1 MKLEEM
7 KRRKRE
13 LGYSNEKLAE
23 LSGVP
28 LGTVQK
34 VMSGGTKSPR
44 QKTLESLAR
53 ALTGQALTD
62 QVITDKSLAG
72 KAPAEYRYFTG
83 RTDEET
89 RMVREAA
96 AAYNTEKGEYTIE
109 DIYALP
115 DGVRAELI
123 DGKLY
128 YMASPTRTHQKITGE
143 MHIAVANYI
152 RSHEG
157 ECEVYIPPY
166 AVYLNADNSIYVE
179 PDLTVICDHSKSE
192 EKGCVGAP
200 DWIVE
205 VVSPSSKRMDYSL
218 KLFKYRTAGVRE
230 YWIINPEKRIVM
242 VYSWNE
248 GHESVDMYSFEDEIP
263 AGIYPDLRIRL
274 ADVV

>member
-7 KRRKRE
+7 QRRKRE

-53 ALTGQALTD
+53 ALTGKGSVAYKYPGEMIDGSAMMLREPAA
-62 QVITDKSLAG
+62 VYKPDK
-72 KAPAEYRYFTG
+72 R
-83 RTDEET
+83 
-89 RMVREAA
+89 V
-96 AAYNTEKGEYTIE
+96 YTIE

-123 DGKLY
+123 DGELY

-143 MHIAVANYI
+143 MHLAVAGYI
-152 RSHEG
+152 RTHG
-157 ECEVYIPPY
+157 GACEVYIPPY
-166 AVYLNADNSIYVE
+166 AVFLNADDSIYVE
-179 PDLTVICDHSKSE
+179 PDLTVICDLSKSE
-192 EKGCVGAP
+192 ERGCVGAP

-205 VVSPSSKRMDYSL
+205 VVSPSSKRMDYSI

-242 VYSWNE
+242 VYNWMDE
-248 GHESVDMYSFEDEIP
+248 HETVEMYSFEEQIP

>member
-1 MKLEEM
+1 MRLEEM
-7 KRRKRE
+7 LRRKKE

-34 VMSGGTKSPR
+34 VMSGSTKTPR
-44 QKTLESLAR
+44 QKTLEALAR
-53 ALTGQALTD
+53 ALTVEKPAAYLYPGQGMDGCA
-62 QVITDKSLAG
+62 
-72 KAPAEYRYFTG
+72 FTL
-83 RTDEET
+83 
-89 RMVREAA
+89 REAA
-96 AAYNTEKGEYTIE
+96 AEYRAEKKVYTID
-109 DIYALP
+109 DIYSLP

-123 DGKLY
+123 DGQLF

-143 MHIAVANYI
+143 IYLAVASYI
-152 RSHEG
+152 RSHGG

-166 AVYLNADNSIYVE
+166 GVFLNADDSIFVE
-179 PDLTVICDHSKSE
+179 PDLTVICDPSKSE

-205 VVSPSSKRMDYSL
+205 VVSPSSKRMDYSI

-230 YWIINPEKRIVM
+230 YWIINPEKRIIM
-242 VYSWNE
+242 VYQWKD
-248 GHESVDMYSFEDEIP
+248 GQESVEMYSFEDGITV
-263 AGIYPDLRIRL
+263 GIYPDLRIRL